1 MISMTSYD
9 LVRHDFNNLVRY
21 DFNDLTRPLQTVG
34 RLESLGVGAKGKT
47 NLISAITAADP
58 T

>member
-1 MISMTSYD
+1 MTSYD